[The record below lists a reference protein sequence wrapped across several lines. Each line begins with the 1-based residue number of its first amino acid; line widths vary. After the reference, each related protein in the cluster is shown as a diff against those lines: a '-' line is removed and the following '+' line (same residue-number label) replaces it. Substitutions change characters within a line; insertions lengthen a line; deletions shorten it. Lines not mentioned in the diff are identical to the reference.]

1 MIVIEFA
8 CRTNLS
14 RRVSSLLGQGL
25 STPIRQ
31 RGPLD
36 VEDNCEELLIQAL
49 WCHKEPAHL
58 SVGYKEPAK
67 GRKFP
72 K

>member
-1 MIVIEFA
+1 MIVTEFA

-14 RRVSSLLGQGL
+14 RRVSSPLGREL
-25 STPIRQ
+25 STPTRQ

-36 VEDNCEELLIQAL
+36 VADNCEELLIQAL
-49 WCHKEPAHL
+49 LCHKEPAHPSL
-58 SVGYKEPAK
+58 GYKEPAK